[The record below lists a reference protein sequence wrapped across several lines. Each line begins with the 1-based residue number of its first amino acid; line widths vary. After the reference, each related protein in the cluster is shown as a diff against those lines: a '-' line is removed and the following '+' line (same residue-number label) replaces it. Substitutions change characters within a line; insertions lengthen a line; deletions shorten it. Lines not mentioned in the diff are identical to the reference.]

1 MRYVTF
7 AEIFGSFSLTVI
19 MTNYFNFGSLVC
31 TLIAPFI

>member
-7 AEIFGSFSLTVI
+7 AEVFGSFSLTVI
-19 MTNYFNFGSLVC
+19 MTNYFNFDALVC